1 MPKQNRGK
9 KIEEMLEAAKAPV
22 GHLFNKHDCCG
33 AWYKHK
39 MLTLEHKQ
47 KQQQY
52 YHDVEKDTALYK
64 QLTGVVVEFAT
75 KECLLESCH
84 PFDTQTNEAMIMLVM
99 EIYKYK
105 FAELCEYCSWCSGV
119 GV

>member
-1 MPKQNRGK
+1 MHVIICLYIEMIIK
-9 KIEEMLEAAKAPV
+9 KNTHKRVSWQI
-22 GHLFNKHDCCG
+22 KHNVCG
-33 AWYKHK
+33 AWCKCK
-39 MLTLEHKQ
+39 TPTLEQNKKH
-47 KQQQY
+47 QQY
-52 YHDVEKDTALYK
+52 YHDVEKEATLYK
-64 QLTGVVVEFAT
+64 QLTSAVVEFIT

-99 EIYKYK
+99 KIYKYK